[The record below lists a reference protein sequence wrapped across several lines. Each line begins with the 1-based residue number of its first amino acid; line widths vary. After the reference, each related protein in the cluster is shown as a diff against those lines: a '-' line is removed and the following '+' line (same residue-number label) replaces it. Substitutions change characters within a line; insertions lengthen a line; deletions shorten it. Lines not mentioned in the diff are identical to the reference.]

1 MNIKAIVTDIEGTT
15 SSIDFVHK
23 VLFPYAREHIADFV
37 RQNIDRPEVKDQI
50 EAVGREVGDDH
61 IPLEEAIERLI
72 EWIDEDR
79 KITPLKALQGMLWEE
94 GYRNGDFTGH
104 IYPDALEWLRR
115 WHEQGIRLYVFS
127 SGSVQAQKL
136 LFAHSD
142 AGDITPLFSGY
153 FDTTIGSKRES
164 ESYRLIAKALGLSPS
179 EILFLSDMPAELDA
193 AKVAGMR
200 VLGLARQGEPMSAQ
214 AAAHRWC
221 KGFDEVDAVLREAS
235 LNAL

>member
-1 MNIKAIVTDIEGTT
+1 MNIQAIVTDIEGTT

-23 VLFPYAREHIADFV
+23 VLFPYARGRIADFV
-37 RQNIDRPEVKDQI
+37 RQNADRPEVKEQI

-61 IPLEEAIERLI
+61 IPLEEAILHLV

-94 GYRNGDFTGH
+94 GYRHGDFTGH
-104 IYPDALEWLRR
+104 MYPDAVEWLRR
-115 WHEQGIRLYVFS
+115 WHDEGIRLYVYS
-127 SGSVQAQKL
+127 SGSVQAQRL

-142 AGDITPLFSGY
+142 AGDLTPLFSGY
-153 FDTTIGSKRES
+153 FDTTIGSKREA
-164 ESYRLIAKALGLSPS
+164 EAYRLIAEALELPPA

-193 AKVAGMR
+193 AKAAGLQ
-200 VLGLARQGEPMSAQ
+200 VLGLARQGEPMSSQ

-221 KGFDEVDAVLREAS
+221 RNFDEVDGVIRGAG
-235 LNAL
+235 

>member
-1 MNIKAIVTDIEGTT
+1 MIKAIVTDIEGTT

-23 VLFPYAREHIADFV
+23 VLFPYARERIADFV
-37 RQNIDRPEVKDQI
+37 RQRAGEPAVQEQI

-61 IPLEEAIERLI
+61 IPLEEAIHYLV

-104 IYPDALEWLRR
+104 MYPDAVEWLRR
-115 WHEQGIRLYVFS
+115 WHAQGLRLYVYS
-127 SGSVQAQKL
+127 SGSVQAQEL
-136 LFAHSD
+136 LFRHSD
-142 AGDITPLFSGY
+142 AGDLTPLFAGH
-153 FDTTIGSKRES
+153 FDTTIGAKREADA
-164 ESYRLIAKALGLSPS
+164 YRVIAEALELPPA

-193 AKVAGMR
+193 ARAAGMQ
-200 VLGLARQGEPMSAQ
+200 VLGLARHGEPMSTQ

-221 KGFDEVDAVLREAS
+221 RDFAEVAQVMRA
-235 LNAL
+235 AG

>member
-1 MNIKAIVTDIEGTT
+1 MIKAIVTDIEGTT

-23 VLFPYAREHIADFV
+23 VLFPYARERIADFV
-37 RQNIDRPEVKDQI
+37 RQNSENPEVREQV

-61 IPLEEAIERLI
+61 IPLEEAILHLV

-94 GYRNGDFTGH
+94 GYRRGDFTGH
-104 IYPDALEWLRR
+104 MYPDAVEWLRR
-115 WHEQGIRLYVFS
+115 WHGQGVRLYVYS

-142 AGDITPLFSGY
+142 AGDLTPLFSGY
-153 FDTTIGSKRES
+153 FDTAIGSKREA
-164 ESYRLIAKALGLSPS
+164 EAYRLITEALELPPA
-179 EILFLSDMPAELDA
+179 EILFLSDMPAELEA
-193 AKVAGMR
+193 AKAAGMS
-200 VLGLARQGEPMSAQ
+200 VLGLARHGEPMSTQ

-221 KGFDEVDAVLREAS
+221 RDFGEVDEVMKS
-235 LNAL
+235 QG

>member
-23 VLFPYAREHIADFV
+23 VLFPYARSRIADFV
-37 RQNIDRPEVKDQI
+37 RQNIDRPEVREQI

-61 IPLEEAIERLI
+61 LPLEEAILHLV

-104 IYPDALEWLRR
+104 VYPDAANWLRR
-115 WHEQGIRLYVFS
+115 WHEEGMRLYVYS

-142 AGDITPLFSGY
+142 AGDLTPLFSGY
-153 FDTTIGSKRES
+153 FDTTLGSKREA
-164 ESYRLIAKALGLSPS
+164 EAYRLMAEALELPPA

-193 AKVAGMR
+193 AKAAGFQ
-200 VLGLARQGEPMSAQ
+200 VLGLARQAEPMSAQ
-214 AAAHRWC
+214 AAAYLWC
-221 KGFDEVDAVLREAS
+221 RNFDEVNEVMRGAGG
-235 LNAL
+235 